1 MAAFKFRHR
10 RVRRGW
16 LLSGTLVLTA
26 AVFLLVIGSA
36 SGVLPGSPSKFESG
50 NDPTT
55 GLGNMIVDNL
65 PVPPAT
71 PHTDWISVAGGG
83 LPYVHLTDTA
93 ASNSDDSFTPGQ
105 KQDTTCPTIE
115 GHKNPPKDDF
125 TDVASYTEVAANGDT
140 YLYGATIRY
149 AANGNASENIELK
162 QGSGEPPAVCSG
174 TADLLER
181 AAGDKLIAIDYLGG
195 GKAVQFH
202 VLTWV
207 TSGACFVGN
216 DTAPC
221 WGVDVQELNPSQA
234 EGGVNTS
241 AISIA
246 QNPISSK
253 ALVAGQFAEFGIN
266 LAAAGIIPAGSCKS
280 FSQTVWES
288 RSSGSSFVSS
298 TKDIVIETH
307 PISNCGEIVI
317 IKHSNPRGVD
327 QDFSYTSDIAG
338 SELTCVADSTPA
350 SFTLNDKAGV
360 DSSPPVVGGNVEDC
374 TKVPAGTYHV
384 TEGSDPSGFSFASLS
399 CSAGGTQDTTD
410 PRKANITLAAGAT
423 VTCTYTNNQLFG
435 AIKILKNSTKGG
447 AVTNAGAVF
456 SYNNG
461 AGSSGSVID
470 NGTGD
475 ENTAIGEVCVSGLA
489 AGTTYTVLETS
500 PPAGYGGGTTL
511 DRSADAVAG
520 TDCTTTL
527 PGTGGTVTYTE
538 PPLSDIQ
545 VRFRDGGSGETSA
558 TISCDNATGTT
569 DNSDTTGWDKSK
581 LVTGIEVDPSPI
593 TVTCTIVIDP

>member
-1 MAAFKFRHR
+1 MKRIFAPEGKR
-10 RVRRGW
+10 RRLALIGTI
-16 LLSGTLVLTA
+16 LSATMLLVL
-26 AVFLLVIGSA
+26 AVVA
-36 SGVLPGSPSKFESG
+36 QAVLPGSPSKFESG
-50 NDPTT
+50 NDPST
-55 GLGNMIVDNL
+55 GLGNMIVNTTGNSDWKT
-65 PVPPAT
+65 VAT
-71 PHTDWISVAGGG
+71 TATNT
-83 LPYVHLTDTA
+83 PYVHLTDV
-93 ASNSDDSFTPGQ
+93 ASSNADDSFTPGQ
-105 KQDTTCPTIE
+105 KQDTTCPTVT
-115 GHKNPPKDDF
+115 GHGNPPKDDF
-125 TDVASYTEVAANGDT
+125 TDVASYTETASNGDV

-149 AANGNASENIELK
+149 TSNGNASENIELK
-162 QGSGEPPAVCSG
+162 QGTSGFCPGS
-174 TADLLER
+174 TTLLAR
-181 AAGDKLIAIDYLGG
+181 TAGDKLLAIDYLGG
-195 GKAVQFH
+195 GSAVQFH

-207 TSGACFVGN
+207 ASGPCNVSN
-216 DTAPC
+216 DVAPC
-221 WGVDVQELNPSQA
+221 WGATVVTLDGTTA
-234 EGGVNTS
+234 EGGVNAT
-241 AISIA
+241 AITA
-246 QNPISSK
+246 ANNPISGV
-253 ALVAGQFAEFGIN
+253 ALLAGQFAEFGVN
-266 LAAAGIIPAGSCKS
+266 LTASGIIGSTACAA
-280 FSQTVWES
+280 FAQTVWES

-511 DRSADAVAG
+511 DSSADAVAG